1 MFTYTFIILL
11 DDLVQQSSEGSF
23 VTQGRQDIL
32 VAAIVREEHPGRV
45 RTAGY
50 GVGVRQCFSLAPRSS
65 SASTPTK
72 D

>member
-1 MFTYTFIILL
+1 
-11 DDLVQQSSEGSF
+11 VQQSSEGSF

-32 VAAIVREEHPGRV
+32 LVVIGKEEHPGRV

-50 GVGVRQCFSLAPRSS
+50 GVGVRQFFSLAPRSS
-65 SASTPTK
+65 SAFATTK

>member
-1 MFTYTFIILL
+1 
-11 DDLVQQSSEGSF
+11 